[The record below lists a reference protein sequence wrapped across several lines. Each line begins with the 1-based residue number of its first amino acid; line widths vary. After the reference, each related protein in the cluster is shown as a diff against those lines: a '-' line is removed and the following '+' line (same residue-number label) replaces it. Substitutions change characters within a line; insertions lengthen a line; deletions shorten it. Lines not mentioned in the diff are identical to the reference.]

1 MKNLLQKGFIKYLL
15 AFVAFVF
22 ISYAYA
28 PQVLKGKIVNQSDI
42 SSWEGMSNEIVSYNK
57 ANPDDRTL
65 WTNSMF
71 GGMPATSISV
81 IYSGDYTD
89 YIYKLFFTGERP
101 ASYLL
106 ISLVG
111 GFLLMLAFGVNF
123 YLAILGAIAITFCS
137 YNMQIIQVGHNSKM
151 VAIAF
156 MPWVLAAVVYAYRKC
171 AFWGGIL
178 FAFAL
183 SFQIKA
189 NHPQISYYLAI
200 IILGFAIWQFCA
212 AIKERTLPDFIKKS
226 LVLLVAGLLGI
237 ATNTNHLLPTYEY
250 AQHTMRGGTELSAA
264 NSNNATS
271 SSGKKTR
278 SGLDLEYATQW
289 SYGIEE
295 TANLLIPNFNGGSS
309 TGSLDK
315 ESNTYKA
322 LKKGGYQGAN
332 QIIEQLPLYWGPQ
345 PFTAGPMYMGAI
357 SIFLFV
363 LGFFLLKGGIKW
375 WIGGVSLLALL
386 LGWGYHC
393 MPVSEFFFNWVPM
406 YNKFRTVSMI
416 LVILQITI
424 PVLAVITVNEILFGN
439 SNKVVGIKTDKK
451 QVIKGFCWATA
462 LTAGVA
468 LVFALIPTLAG
479 SFVSS
484 ADNQLPGEI
493 ASALAQDRI
502 GLLRADAF
510 RSIIFILL
518 GASVLWF
525 GYRKNLTP
533 AIASV
538 LLVALTLVDFWS
550 VDKRYLN
557 NSHFVT
563 KREFKHAFEK
573 RAVDNEILKDTD
585 PHYRVLD
592 LSVST
597 FNDAYVSYHHKTIG
611 GYSPAKLQ
619 RYQDLIDY
627 YIAPEI
633 AAIANEI
640 EGATT
645 LADAYD
651 ALTYHPVISMLNA
664 KYIVLNANIPP
675 LVNPYAL
682 GNAWFASSVVEA
694 KNADEEIALL
704 QNTDP
709 SKQAII
715 AREFTDSRTSLKEFN
730 FTGRDTSAAITLKS
744 YAPNKLVYSY
754 SSKTPQ
760 IALFS
765 EVYYAPGWEAALYP
779 ANSTTDKKELGDPI
793 EELEFF
799 RSNWILRGLELPAGE
814 YDIVCRFN
822 PPSFS
827 TGETVSVVSSG
838 ILILLLVAGCVVLI
852 YRKRKGA

>member
-1 MKNLLQKGFIKYLL
+1 MNKFLQKGFIKYVLTFI
-15 AFVAFVF
+15 AFVA

-42 SSWEGMSNEIVSYNK
+42 SSWEGMSHEIVQYNK
-57 ANPDDRTL
+57 ENPDDRTL

-81 IYSGDYTD
+81 IYNGDFTD

-123 YLAILGAIAITFCS
+123 YMAILGAIAITFCS

-156 MPWVLAAVVYAYRKC
+156 MPWVLAAVVYAYRKSI
-171 AFWGGIL
+171 FWGSVL

-200 IILGFAIWQFCA
+200 IIFGFAIWQFCA
-212 AIKERTLPDFIKKS
+212 AIKDKTLPSFIKTS
-226 LVLLVAGLLGI
+226 LALLVAGLLGI

-250 AQHTMRGGTELSAA
+250 AQHTMRGGTELTTDGG
-264 NSNNATS
+264 ATTGE
-271 SSGKKTR
+271 SGKKTR

-295 TANLLIPNFNGGSS
+295 TANLLIPNFNGGASA
-309 TGSLDK
+309 GSLDK
-315 ESNTYKA
+315 DSHTYKA
-322 LKKGGYQGAN
+322 LRSGGYQGAN

-345 PFTAGPMYMGAI
+345 PFTAGPMYMGAL

-363 LGFFLLKGGIKW
+363 LGFFLLKGGIRW

-416 LVILQITI
+416 LIILQITI
-424 PVLAVITVNEILFGN
+424 PVLAIITVNEILFGQ
-439 SNKVVGIKTDKK
+439 SNKVIGIKENKK
-451 QVIKGFCWATA
+451 AVAKGFCWALG
-462 LTAGVA
+462 LTAG
-468 LVFALIPTLAG
+468 FSLIFVLFPSLAG

-484 ADNQLPGEI
+484 ADSQLPGEI
-493 ASALAQDRI
+493 ASALSEDRV
-502 GLLRADAF
+502 GLLRSDAL
-510 RSIIFILL
+510 RSLIFILL
-518 GASVLWF
+518 GAATLWF
-525 GYRKNLTP
+525 AYRKNVKPTMAAVIL
-533 AIASV
+533 I
-538 LLVALTLVDFWS
+538 ALTLVDLWS

-557 NSHFVT
+557 DSHFVT
-563 KREFKHAFEK
+563 KREFKNAFEQ
-573 RAVDNEILKDTD
+573 RAVDKEILKDTD

-592 LSVST
+592 LSVNT

-627 YIAPEI
+627 HISAEI
-633 AAIANEI
+633 SAIASEI
-640 EGATT
+640 NGAAT
-645 LADAYD
+645 LGEALD
-651 ALTYHPVISMLNA
+651 ALTYHPIISMMNT

-675 LVNPYAL
+675 LVNPYTL
-682 GNAWFASSVVEA
+682 GNAWFVKEIVNA
-694 KNADEEIALL
+694 KNANEEIVLVG
-704 QNTDP
+704 NIDP
-709 SKQAII
+709 SEQAVV
-715 AREFTDSRTSLKEFN
+715 AEEFTKDNSALRDFN
-730 FTGRDTSAAITLKS
+730 FAECDTTAFIGLKH
-744 YAPNKLVYSY
+744 YAPNKIVYSY

-760 IALFS
+760 VALLS
-765 EVYYAPGWEAALYP
+765 EVYYAPGWEAKLYP
-779 ANSTTDKKELGDPI
+779 ANSTKEGLQTSEPVASLD
-793 EELEFF
+793 FF
-799 RSNWILRGLELPAGE
+799 RSNWILRGLNLPAGE
-814 YDIVCRFN
+814 YDIVCSFN
-822 PPSFS
+822 PPSFR
-827 TGETVSVVSSG
+827 TGEIVSIVSSG
-838 ILILLLVAGCVVLI
+838 ILILLLLAGGAVAFLR
-852 YRKRKGA
+852 RKK